1 MSTSKSVSFSEEV
14 LETTADTQQPTL
26 KKGVKRRLQRKR
38 AVALLKSAAVSAE
51 EYAAR
56 SLQDQHE
63 TEDQLRQ
70 LESELQHSKTES
82 NSLLVAAKRYK
93 KDMQAAQTTAR
104 ELEAQLFEK
113 EALVTQLQFQIQDIG
128 GRQHKASVDR
138 VSAFLGNPAN
148 VFAVPDVGHGT

>member
-63 TEDQLRQ
+63 TEDQLR
-70 LESELQHSKTES
+70 
-82 NSLLVAAKRYK
+82 
-93 KDMQAAQTTAR
+93 
-104 ELEAQLFEK
+104 
-113 EALVTQLQFQIQDIG
+113 
-128 GRQHKASVDR
+128 
-138 VSAFLGNPAN
+138 
-148 VFAVPDVGHGT
+148 